1 MRKFIFT
8 TTLGI
13 TFLLLSGLVAVPLTS
28 AQLTP
33 PLPDLTGIVKDK
45 NWALVLGKALFW
57 DQQVGSDGMACAS
70 CHFSAGA
77 DSRIHNA
84 WTPGFLREPD
94 EDTAFGAIANF
105 DGEPLPG
112 APIGMT
118 GSGGYIDSTYELQPE
133 DFPTYHLED
142 YKDRNSK
149 ILLATND
156 AISSSGSFDS
166 TFTRVGRFRT
176 LDKCSKADGEIFHA
190 GWRPAR
196 QVEPR
201 NTPTTINA
209 AFNLFN
215 FWDGRANRIFNG
227 VGVFGP
233 RDIAGD
239 PRKRL
244 IVLNAQGKPEKGFL
258 QLENASLA
266 SQAVGPPLSEREMSC
281 EGRDFQDV
289 GRKMILRIPL
299 ALQKIHEYDG
309 VLGKNGPFGDLR
321 NKSGKGLKLK
331 YIYSELIKKAF
342 EDKYW
347 KAPGF
352 YMIDAY
358 GNLKKTG
365 IPDGYSQMAHNFSM
379 FWGISI
385 MLYEATLISDQSRF
399 DDCQPG
405 GNPVICTSGKN
416 TLTPNELNGFRL
428 FNAFANTPHPVTGA
442 PRPGPAC
449 NACHV
454 RPLTSEAQFQ
464 AGSSLVRVERSR
476 IDNRGPGT
484 PTLIEGGVH
493 DRGFF
498 NIGVSPTSFDP
509 GNGGYDPYGN
519 PLSIARMFLAERQG
533 LPAVDPS
540 GITDPCNTPA
550 LIEPGGTP
558 RYPGCD
564 ANLNDTTDTVDPNFN
579 WSQERELLIGSF
591 KTPPIRNVGLT
602 APYFHNGAYS
612 TLRQVVEFYDRG
624 GSRRDKGKIDP
635 GYTGDTS
642 GTGPLGKDEC
652 PVPGPDFG
660 TNVDRFVT
668 PLNLTEEEI
677 DDLTAF
683 MLTMTD
689 PRVQCDQAPFDHP
702 SLKIFVGHRPTD
714 KNRDGRADDITFELP
729 AMGAAGYDPASGFCI
744 PNTGN
749 LFAPGMQARSG
760 GERVPL
766 NE

>member
-1 MRKFIFT
+1 MKKFIFT
-8 TTLGI
+8 GTLGI
-13 TFLLLSGLVAVPLTS
+13 TFLLLSVLATAPPTY

-57 DQQVGSDGMACAS
+57 EQQVGSDGMACAS
-70 CHFSAGA
+70 CHFHAGA

-84 WTPGFLREPD
+84 WTPGFLREPA
-94 EDTAFGAIANF
+94 EDTAFGAVNNF

-112 APIGMT
+112 APVGMT
-118 GSGGYIDSTYELQPE
+118 GSGGYVDSTYELQPE
-133 DFPTYHLED
+133 DFPTYHLEN
-142 YKDRNSK
+142 YKDRNSN

-166 TFTRVGRFRT
+166 TFTRVGRFHT
-176 LDKCSKADGEIFHA
+176 FDKCSKADGDIFHA

-227 VGVFGP
+227 VGVFGQ

-239 PRKRL
+239 PKKRL
-244 IVLNAQGKPEKGFL
+244 IVLNALDKPETGYL

-299 ALQKIHEYDG
+299 ALQKIHEYDS
-309 VLGKNGPFGDLR
+309 VFGKNGLFGDLR
-321 NKSGKGLKLK
+321 NRSGKGLKSK

-342 EDKYW
+342 DEKYW
-347 KAPGF
+347 KAYGF
-352 YMIDAY
+352 YKIDDY
-358 GNLKKTG
+358 GNLTKTG
-365 IPDGYSQMAHNFSM
+365 SRDGYTQMEHNFSM

-385 MLYEATLISDQSRF
+385 MLYEATLISDRSRF

-405 GNPVICTSGKN
+405 GNPVVCTSGNN
-416 TLTPNELNGFRL
+416 TLTPSELNGFRL

-464 AGSSLVRVERSR
+464 AGQTLVRVERSR

-484 PTLIEGGVH
+484 PTVLEGGVH

-509 GNGGYDPYGN
+509 GNGGNDPYGN
-519 PLSIARMFLAERQG
+519 PLSMARMFLAEQLG
-533 LPAVDPS
+533 LSVVDPS
-540 GITDPCNTPA
+540 GITDPCNTA
-550 LIEPGGTP
+550 TLIEPGGTP

-564 ANLNDTTDTVDPNFN
+564 ANLADTTDSVDPTFN
-579 WSQERELLIGSF
+579 WSQERELLMGSF

-624 GSRRDKGKIDP
+624 GSRRDKSKIDP

-652 PVPGPDFG
+652 PAPGPDFG

-668 PLNLTEEEI
+668 PLNLTEQEI

-702 SLKIFVGHRPTD
+702 SLKIFVGHRSTD

-729 AMGAAGYDPASGFCI
+729 AIGAAGYDPASGFCI
-744 PNTGN
+744 PNTGD
-749 LFAPGMQARSG
+749 LFAPGMQSRSG
-760 GERVPL
+760 GDRVPL
-766 NE
+766 YE